1 MRRGNWASAFIQGE
15 ISLLP
20 SAWQFEDHDAMW
32 VRAWNIFDRLFF
44 GPRSAGPG
52 LGSAVVRVLR
62 YPYAVIRDLF
72 GGEINLRAMGL
83 VYTTL
88 LSLIPLLAISFAI
101 LAAFGES
108 RDLEPIV
115 YEFFRPMGNS
125 GATEITSRV
134 MHFVGRVSNRVVG
147 TVGLA
152 VLLWTLVG
160 TIKKVEDSFNFV
172 WRVEHARSFAR
183 RLTEYVSLLIIGPI
197 LMVGFLALSH
207 AALRSIPLQDV
218 VNLAPL
224 ARLRGVGIN
233 LAPYVMVTAFFVVLY
248 MFIPNTRVRVWPALI
263 GAATAGFLWAT
274 VGKVFTNM
282 VVLST
287 RLTIVY
293 AGFAFIVAALLWT
306 YFGWLILLA
315 GAQLSFY
322 IQNPS
327 YLRLGLRE
335 LRLSNV
341 EIEQLALKLM
351 YCIGRARLQGTENW
365 NVRRLAAEFGL
376 PGIAVTRIAC
386 ALEAAG
392 LLKVSH
398 DDECTLARAADTIA
412 VQDILS
418 VVRNQKSGDFV
429 ARKAPVPAVDA
440 LNKRLESAWRA
451 ACANETLQDLIA
463 QPAAAPRL
471 VTADRHVLNE
481 H

>member
-1 MRRGNWASAFIQGE
+1 
-15 ISLLP
+15 
-20 SAWQFEDHDAMW
+20 MW

-52 LGSAVVRVLR
+52 VGAAIVRVLR
-62 YPYAVIRDLF
+62 YPYAVIRDLL

-88 LSLIPLLAISFAI
+88 LSLIPLLALSFAI
-101 LAAFGES
+101 LAAFGMS

-115 YEFFRPMGNS
+115 LEFFRPMGDP

-134 MHFVGRVSNRVVG
+134 MHFVGRVSNRIVG

-172 WRVEHARSFAR
+172 WRVQHARGLAR
-183 RLTEYVSLLIIGPI
+183 RITEYVSLLIIGPI

-207 AALRSIPLQDV
+207 AAVANLPLHEV
-218 VNLAPL
+218 ANLEPF
-224 ARLRGVGIN
+224 ARLRGSAITI
-233 LAPYVMVTAFFVVLY
+233 APYVMVTAFFVVLY
-248 MFIPNTRVRVWPALI
+248 MIIPNTRVRLWPALI
-263 GAATAGFLWAT
+263 GAATAGVLWAA

-282 VVLST
+282 VVLSI

-351 YCIGRARLQGTENW
+351 YCIGHARLSGGANW
-365 NVRRLAAEFGL
+365 NMHGLAAEFGL

-386 ALEAAG
+386 ALEDAG
-392 LLKVSH
+392 LLKVSR
-398 DDECTLARAADTIA
+398 DDVCTLARAPDTIA
-412 VQDILS
+412 VHDILS

-429 ARKAPVPAVDA
+429 ARNAPVPALYA
-440 LNKRLESAWRA
+440 LNKRLESAWRS
-451 ACANETLQDLIA
+451 ACANETLQDLI
-463 QPAAAPRL
+463 QEPAVPPRS
-471 VTADRHVLNE
+471 VAGDRHVLNE
-481 H
+481 HGTRV

>member
-1 MRRGNWASAFIQGE
+1 
-15 ISLLP
+15 
-20 SAWQFEDHDAMW
+20 MW
-32 VRAWNIFDRLFF
+32 VTAWNIFDRLFF
-44 GPRSAGPG
+44 GPRSCGPG
-52 LGSAVVRVLR
+52 VAALIVRVLR
-62 YPYAVIRDLF
+62 YPYAVIRDLL

-101 LAAFGES
+101 LAAFGVS

-115 YEFFRPMGNS
+115 YEFFRPMGDP
-125 GATEITSRV
+125 GASEITSRV
-134 MHFVGRVSNRVVG
+134 MHFVDRVSTRIVG

-152 VLLWTLVG
+152 VLLWTLIG

-172 WRVEHARSFAR
+172 WRVEHARSLAR
-183 RLTEYVSLLIIGPI
+183 RVTEYVSLLIIGPI
-197 LMVGFLALSH
+197 LMVGFLALSR
-207 AALRSIPLQDV
+207 AALGSASLQDV
-218 VNLAPL
+218 VSLAPL
-224 ARLRGVGIN
+224 ARLRGMGIN
-233 LAPYVMVTAFFVVLY
+233 LAPYVMVTVFFVVLY
-248 MFIPNTRVRVWPALI
+248 MFIPNTRVRLWPALI
-263 GAATAGFLWAT
+263 GAATAGVLWAA
-274 VGKVFTNM
+274 VGKLFTNM

-351 YCIGRARLQGTENW
+351 YCVGRARAQGTENW
-365 NVRRLAAEFGL
+365 NMHRLAAEFGL

-398 DDECTLARAADTIA
+398 DDQCTLAREPGAIA
-412 VQDILS
+412 VQQILS

-429 ARKAPVPAVDA
+429 ARSAPVPAVDA
-440 LNKRLESAWRA
+440 LNKRLERAWRA
-451 ACANETLQDLIA
+451 ACADETLQDLIDEP
-463 QPAAAPRL
+463 PAAPLSVAG
-471 VTADRHVLNE
+471 DRHVLNE
-481 H
+481 HGTRV

>member
-1 MRRGNWASAFIQGE
+1 
-15 ISLLP
+15 
-20 SAWQFEDHDAMW
+20 MW

-52 LGSAVVRVLR
+52 VAPAIVRVLR
-62 YPYAVIRDLF
+62 YPYAVIRDLL

-101 LAAFGES
+101 LAAFGMS

-115 YEFFRPMGNS
+115 YEFFRPMGEP
-125 GATEITSRV
+125 GAGEITTRV
-134 MHFVGRVSNRVVG
+134 MQFVDRVSTRVVG

-152 VLLWTLVG
+152 VLLWTLIG

-172 WRVEHARSFAR
+172 WRVEHARSLAR
-183 RLTEYVSLLIIGPI
+183 RITEYVGLLIIGPV

-207 AALRSIPLQDV
+207 AAIDNLPLQDV

-224 ARLRGVGIN
+224 ARWRDVGIAV
-233 LAPYVMVTAFFVVLY
+233 APYVMVTAFFVVLY
-248 MFIPNTRVRVWPALI
+248 MFIPNTRVQLVPALI
-263 GAATAGFLWAT
+263 GAATAGFLWAA
-274 VGKVFTNM
+274 VGKVFTQM
-282 VVLST
+282 VVVSI

-335 LRLSNV
+335 VRLSNV

-351 YCIGRARLQGTENW
+351 YCIGRARQEGTENW
-365 NVRRLAAEFGL
+365 NVPRLAHEFGL

-386 ALEAAG
+386 TLEDAG
-392 LLKVSH
+392 LLKVS
-398 DDECTLARAADTIA
+398 DNDECTLAREADAIP
-412 VQDILS
+412 VQHILS
-418 VVRNQKSGDFV
+418 VARNQKSGDFV
-429 ARKAPVPAVDA
+429 ARTRPVPAVDA
-440 LNKRLESAWRA
+440 LNKRLERAWRA
-451 ACANETLQDLIA
+451 ACADETLKDLIEE
-463 QPAAAPRL
+463 PAASPPL
-471 VTADRHVLNE
+471 VTGDRHVFNK
-481 H
+481 HGTRV

>member
-1 MRRGNWASAFIQGE
+1 
-15 ISLLP
+15 
-20 SAWQFEDHDAMW
+20 MW
-32 VRAWNIFDRLFF
+32 IRTWDIFDRLFF
-44 GPRSAGPG
+44 GPRSNGPG
-52 LGSAVVRVLR
+52 FLAAAVRVLR
-62 YPYAVIRDLF
+62 YPYAVIRDLL

-101 LAAFGES
+101 LAAFGVS
-108 RDLEPIV
+108 RDLQPIV
-115 YEFFRPMGNS
+115 YEFFRPMGDP
-125 GATEITSRV
+125 GAAEITTRV
-134 MHFVGRVSNRVVG
+134 MHFVGRVSNRIVG

-152 VLLWTLVG
+152 VLLWTLIG

-172 WRVEHARSFAR
+172 WRVEHARGLAR
-183 RLTEYVSLLIIGPI
+183 RVTEYVSLLIIGPI

-207 AALRSIPLQDV
+207 AALGTMSVHDLISVAPLQ
-218 VNLAPL
+218 
-224 ARLRGVGIN
+224 RLRGVGIN

-248 MFIPNTRVRVWPALI
+248 MFIPNTRVHLRPALI
-263 GAATAGFLWAT
+263 GALSAGVLWAA

-341 EIEQLALKLM
+341 EIEHLALKLM
-351 YCIGRARLQGTENW
+351 YCVARARIQGTATW
-365 NVRRLAAEFGL
+365 SVPRLAAEFGL
-376 PGIAVTRIAC
+376 PGIAVTRVAC
-386 ALEAAG
+386 ALEAGG
-392 LLKVSH
+392 LLTLSA
-398 DDECTLARAADTIA
+398 DDTCTLAREPDAIS
-412 VQDILS
+412 VQEILMLA
-418 VVRNQKSGDFV
+418 RNQRSGDFI
-429 ARKAPVPAVDA
+429 ARDTRVPAVDA
-440 LNKRLESAWRA
+440 LSARLDGAWRA
-451 ACANETLQDLIA
+451 ACADETL
-463 QPAAAPRL
+463 AAMVEDTKTLPVL
-471 VTADRHVLNE
+471 VAGDGHVLDENGPRV
-481 H
+481 

>member
-1 MRRGNWASAFIQGE
+1 
-15 ISLLP
+15 
-20 SAWQFEDHDAMW
+20 MW

-44 GPRSAGPG
+44 GPRSSAPG
-52 LGSAVVRVLR
+52 VAAAIMRVLR
-62 YPYAVIRDLF
+62 YPYAVIRDLL

-101 LAAFGES
+101 LAAFGMS

-115 YEFFRPMGNS
+115 FEFFRPMGDP
-125 GATEITSRV
+125 GAAEITTRV
-134 MHFVGRVSNRVVG
+134 MHFVDRVSTRVVG

-160 TIKKVEDSFNFV
+160 TIKKVEDSFNFL
-172 WRVEHARSFAR
+172 WRVEHARSLAR
-183 RLTEYVSLLIIGPI
+183 RITEYVGLLIIGPI

-207 AALRSIPLQDV
+207 SAIANLPLQDV

-224 ARLRGVGIN
+224 ARLRGVGITI
-233 LAPYVMVTAFFVVLY
+233 APYVMVTAFFVVLY
-248 MFIPNTRVRVWPALI
+248 MFIPNTRVRLLPALI
-263 GAATAGFLWAT
+263 GAATAGFLWAA
-274 VGKVFTNM
+274 VGKVFTQM
-282 VVLST
+282 VVLSI

-341 EIEQLALKLM
+341 QIEQLALKLM
-351 YCIGRARLQGTENW
+351 YFIARAHMARTERW
-365 NVRRLAAEFGL
+365 NVHRLAAKVGL
-376 PGIAVTRIAC
+376 PGIAVTRLAC

-398 DDECTLARAADTIA
+398 NDQCTLAREPGAIP

-418 VVRNQKSGDFV
+418 VARNQKSGDFV
-429 ARKAPVPAVDA
+429 ARSAPVPSVDA
-440 LNKRLESAWRA
+440 LNKRLERAWRA
-451 ACANETLQDLIA
+451 ACADETLQDLIEG
-463 QPAAAPRL
+463 PAVAPL
-471 VTADRHVLNE
+471 SVAGDRHVVNK
-481 H
+481 HGTRV

>member
-1 MRRGNWASAFIQGE
+1 
-15 ISLLP
+15 
-20 SAWQFEDHDAMW
+20 MW

-44 GPRSAGPG
+44 GPRSTGPG
-52 LGSAVVRVLR
+52 VAPAIVRVLR
-62 YPYAVIRDLF
+62 YPYAVIRDLL

-101 LAAFGES
+101 LAAFGMS

-115 YEFFRPMGNS
+115 YEFFRPMGEP
-125 GATEITSRV
+125 GAGEITTRV
-134 MHFVGRVSNRVVG
+134 MQFVDRVSTRVVG

-172 WRVEHARSFAR
+172 WRVEHARSLAR
-183 RLTEYVSLLIIGPI
+183 RITEYVGLLIIGPV

-207 AALRSIPLQDV
+207 AAVANLPLQDV

-224 ARLRGVGIN
+224 ARWRDVG
-233 LAPYVMVTAFFVVLY
+233 LTVAPYVMVTAFFVVLY
-248 MFIPNTRVRVWPALI
+248 MFIPNTRVQLVPALI
-263 GAATAGFLWAT
+263 GAATAGFLWAA
-274 VGKVFTNM
+274 VGKVFTQM
-282 VVLST
+282 VVVSI

-351 YCIGRARLQGTENW
+351 YYIGRARQEGTENW
-365 NVRRLAAEFGL
+365 TVPRLAHEFGL
-376 PGIAVTRIAC
+376 PGIAVTRMAC
-386 ALEAAG
+386 ALEDAG
-392 LLKVSH
+392 LLKVGGN
-398 DDECTLARAADTIA
+398 DECTLAREAGA
-412 VQDILS
+412 ILIEH
-418 VVRNQKSGDFV
+418 VLLVARNQKSGDFV
-429 ARKAPVPAVDA
+429 ARSRPVPAVDA
-440 LNKRLESAWRA
+440 LNKRLERAWRT
-451 ACANETLQDLIA
+451 ACADESLKDLIEE
-463 QPAAAPRL
+463 PAAAAPL
-471 VTADRHVLNE
+471 VAGDRHVFNK
-481 H
+481 HGTRV

>member
-1 MRRGNWASAFIQGE
+1 
-15 ISLLP
+15 
-20 SAWQFEDHDAMW
+20 MW

-52 LGSAVVRVLR
+52 ALYATVRVLR

-101 LAAFGES
+101 LAAFGVS
-108 RDLEPIV
+108 RDLQPIV
-115 YEFFRPMGNS
+115 YEFFRPMGNP
-125 GATEITSRV
+125 GAAEITTRV
-134 MHFVGRVSNRVVG
+134 MHFVGRVSTRVVG

-183 RLTEYVSLLIIGPI
+183 RLTEYVSLLIIGPM

-207 AALRSIPLQDV
+207 AALGSASVHDV

-224 ARLRGVGIN
+224 QRLRGTGID

-248 MFIPNTRVRVWPALI
+248 MFIPNTRVRLWPALV
-263 GAATAGFLWAT
+263 GAATAGVLWAA

-341 EIEQLALKLM
+341 EIEHLALNLM
-351 YCIGRARLQGTENW
+351 YFIGRAQAQGAEAW
-365 NVRRLAAEFGL
+365 NVHRLANEFGL
-376 PGIAVTRIAC
+376 PGIAITRIAC

-392 LLKVSH
+392 LLTLSA
-398 DDECTLARAADTIA
+398 DDECTLARAPGAIA
-412 VQDILS
+412 VYEIIR
-418 VVRNQKSGDFV
+418 VARNQKSGDFI
-429 ARKAPVPAVDA
+429 ARNTRVPAVDA
-440 LNKRLESAWRA
+440 CAARLDRAWRA
-451 ACANETLQDLIA
+451 ACADETLADLVKEG
-463 QPAAAPRL
+463 AAEPLL
-471 VTADRHVLNE
+471 VPGDGHVLDE
-481 H
+481 HGPRV

>member
-1 MRRGNWASAFIQGE
+1 
-15 ISLLP
+15 
-20 SAWQFEDHDAMW
+20 MW

-52 LGSAVVRVLR
+52 WGAAGVRVLR
-62 YPYAVIRDLF
+62 YPYAVIRDLL

-88 LSLIPLLAISFAI
+88 LSLIPLLALSFAI
-101 LAAFGES
+101 LAAFGMS

-115 YEFFRPMGNS
+115 LEFFRPMGDP

-147 TVGLA
+147 TLGLA

-172 WRVEHARSFAR
+172 WRVQHARSFAR
-183 RLTEYVSLLIIGPI
+183 RLTEYVGLIIIGPI
-197 LMVGFLALSH
+197 LMVAFLALSH
-207 AALRSIPLQDV
+207 AALNSIPVQDV

-224 ARLRGVGIN
+224 ARLRGVAID

-248 MFIPNTRVRVWPALI
+248 TFIPNTRVRIWPALI
-263 GAATAGFLWAT
+263 GAATAGFLWAA

-351 YCIGRARLQGTENW
+351 YCIGRARLEGSEIW
-365 NVRRLAAEFGL
+365 SVHRLAAEFGL

-386 ALEAAG
+386 ALEEAG

-398 DDECTLARAADTIA
+398 DDTCTLARTPEAIA
-412 VQDILS
+412 VHDILT

-429 ARKAPVPAVDA
+429 ARNAPVPSVDA

-463 QPAAAPRL
+463 EPAAPARL
-471 VTADRHVLNE
+471 VAGDRHILNE
-481 H
+481 HGTRM

>member
-1 MRRGNWASAFIQGE
+1 
-15 ISLLP
+15 
-20 SAWQFEDHDAMW
+20 MW

-52 LGSAVVRVLR
+52 ALNASVRFLR

-101 LAAFGES
+101 LAAFGVS
-108 RDLEPIV
+108 RDLQPIV
-115 YEFFRPMGNS
+115 YEFFRPMGNP
-125 GATEITSRV
+125 GAAEITTRV
-134 MHFVGRVSNRVVG
+134 MHFVGRVSSRVVG

-183 RLTEYVSLLIIGPI
+183 RLTEYVSLLIIGPM

-207 AALRSIPLQDV
+207 AALGNASVHDV

-224 ARLRGVGIN
+224 QRLRGTGID

-248 MFIPNTRVRVWPALI
+248 MFIPNTRVRLWPALV
-263 GAATAGFLWAT
+263 GAATAGVLWAA
-274 VGKVFTNM
+274 VGKVFTNL

-341 EIEQLALKLM
+341 EIEHLALNLM
-351 YCIGRARLQGTENW
+351 YFIGRAQAQGAEAW
-365 NVRRLAAEFGL
+365 NVHRLANEFGL
-376 PGIAVTRIAC
+376 PGIAITRIAC
-386 ALEAAG
+386 ALEAGG
-392 LLKVSH
+392 LLTLSA
-398 DDECTLARAADTIA
+398 DDQCKLNRAPEAIA
-412 VQDILS
+412 VYAIIS
-418 VVRNQKSGDFV
+418 VARNQKSGDFIV
-429 ARKAPVPAVDA
+429 RDTRVPAVDA
-440 LNKRLESAWRA
+440 FAARLESAWR
-451 ACANETLQDLIA
+451 
-463 QPAAAPRL
+463 RL
-471 VTADRHVLNE
+471 RPSRS
-481 H
+481 